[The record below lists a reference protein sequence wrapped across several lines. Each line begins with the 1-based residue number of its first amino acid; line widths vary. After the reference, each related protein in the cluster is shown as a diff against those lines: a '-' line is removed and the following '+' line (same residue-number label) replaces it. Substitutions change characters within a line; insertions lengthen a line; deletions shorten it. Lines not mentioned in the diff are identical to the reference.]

1 MKRHSGPALPENHP
15 EETALADTER
25 APESLA
31 LDRYFRIL
39 FDAVPSPVLIV
50 DFDVR
55 ILDYNIAGAGLLG
68 QDRRL
73 QYMKR
78 GGDALHCVH
87 SYESPEGCGRSTDC
101 SDCIIR
107 NSVSEA
113 LRDGKVCR
121 RRTMMR
127 LVDGQANPR
136 REVMLLVTASPF
148 RYEEKDLVLLILD
161 DVSEVMELQKI
172 LPICSY
178 CRKIRSDENYWKS
191 VEEYF
196 LEHQNLL
203 FSHSI
208 CESCMREHFPKIPLP
223 GNHPFPPSRKR

>member
-1 MKRHSGPALPENHP
+1 MPENHL
-15 EETALADTER
+15 EETAMADTEG
-25 APESLA
+25 PTETLA
-31 LDRYFRIL
+31 LDGYFRIL

-50 DFDVR
+50 DDDVR
-55 ILDYNIAGAGLLG
+55 ILDYNIAGAELLG
-68 QDRRL
+68 QDRGL

-78 GGDALHCVH
+78 GGEALHCVH
-87 SYESPEGCGRSTDC
+87 SCESPEGCGRSADC

-121 RRTMMR
+121 RRTMMQME
-127 LVDGQANPR
+127 DGQEKPR
-136 REVMLLVTASPF
+136 KEVMLLVTASPF
-148 RYEEKDLVLLILD
+148 RYEEKNLVLLVLD
-161 DVSEVMELQKI
+161 DVSEVMRLQKI

-178 CRKIRSDENYWKS
+178 CRKIRNDENYWKS

-196 LEHQNLL
+196 REHQNLL

-208 CESCMREHFPKIPLP
+208 CESCMREHFPKTAFP
-223 GNHPFPPSRKR
+223 GNHPPPPSRNR

>member
-1 MKRHSGPALPENHP
+1 M
-15 EETALADTER
+15 ADTER
-25 APESLA
+25 APETLA
-31 LDRYFRIL
+31 LDGYFRIL

-50 DFDVR
+50 DDDVR

-78 GGDALHCVH
+78 SGDALHCIH
-87 SYESPEGCGRSTDC
+87 SYESPEGCGRSTYC

-127 LVDGQANPR
+127 LVNGQANPR
-136 REVMLLVTASPF
+136 KEVMLLVTASPF
-148 RYEEKDLVLLILD
+148 RYEGKNLVLLVLD
-161 DVSEVMELQKI
+161 DVSEVMQLQEI

-178 CRKIRSDENYWKS
+178 CRKIRNDENYWKS

-208 CESCMREHFPKIPLP
+208 CESCMRERFPLIPLP
-223 GNHPFPPSRKR
+223 GNHPPPSRKR

>member
-1 MKRHSGPALPENHP
+1 LDDIEGPPEI
-15 EETALADTER
+15 
-25 APESLA
+25 LA
-31 LDRYFRIL
+31 LDGYFRIL

-50 DFDVR
+50 DDDVR
-55 ILDYNIAGAGLLG
+55 ILDCNLAGAGLLG

-78 GGDALHCVH
+78 DGEALHCIH
-87 SYESPEGCGRSTDC
+87 SYESPEGCGRSADC
-101 SDCIIR
+101 SDCIVR

-113 LRDGKVCR
+113 LRDGKVRR
-121 RRTMMR
+121 RRTIMQ
-127 LVDGQANPR
+127 LVDGQANR
-136 REVMLLVTASPF
+136 RKEVMLLVSASPF
-148 RYEEKDLVLLILD
+148 RYEEKNLVLRVHD
-161 DVSEVMELQKI
+161 DVSEVMQLQKI

-178 CRKIRSDENYWKS
+178 CRKIRNDENYWKS

-208 CESCMREHFPKIPLP
+208 CESCMRERFPKIPLP
-223 GNHPFPPSRKR
+223 GNQPPPSRNR

>member
-1 MKRHSGPALPENHP
+1 
-15 EETALADTER
+15 
-25 APESLA
+25 
-31 LDRYFRIL
+31 
-39 FDAVPSPVLIV
+39 VPSPVLIV
-50 DFDVR
+50 DDDVR
-55 ILDYNIAGAGLLG
+55 ILDYNVAGAGLLG

-87 SYESPEGCGRSTDC
+87 SYESTGGCGKSADCRS
-101 SDCIIR
+101 CIIR

-113 LRDGKVCR
+113 LRDGKVSR
-121 RRTMMR
+121 RRTMME
-127 LVDGQANPR
+127 LVDDKAKSR
-136 REVMLLVTASPF
+136 KEMMLLVTASPF
-148 RYEEKDLVLLILD
+148 RYEGKTLVLLILD
-161 DVSEVMELQKI
+161 DVSELMQLQRI

-178 CRKIRSDENYWKS
+178 CRKIRNDEKYWES

-208 CESCMREHFPKIPLP
+208 CESCMREHFPETAFP
-223 GNHPFPPSRKR
+223 GNPPPPSRNR

>member
-1 MKRHSGPALPENHP
+1 M
-15 EETALADTER
+15 TDTER
-25 APESLA
+25 GPETLA
-31 LDRYFRIL
+31 LDGYFRIL
-39 FDAVPSPVLIV
+39 FEAVPSPVLIV
-50 DFDVR
+50 DDDVR

-68 QDRRL
+68 QDRGL
-73 QYMKR
+73 KYMKR
-78 GGDALHCVH
+78 GGEALHCVH
-87 SYESPEGCGRSTDC
+87 SFESPEGCGSSANC

-121 RRTMMR
+121 RRAMMQ
-127 LVDGQANPR
+127 LVDDRTKSRKEA
-136 REVMLLVTASPF
+136 MLLVTASPF
-148 RYEEKDLVLLILD
+148 RYGEKNLVLLVLD
-161 DVSEVMELQKI
+161 DVSEVMRLQKI

-178 CRKIRSDENYWKS
+178 CRKIRNDENYWKS

-208 CESCMREHFPKIPLP
+208 CQSCMRERFPKVPLP
-223 GNHPFPPSRKR
+223 GNHPFPPSRNR